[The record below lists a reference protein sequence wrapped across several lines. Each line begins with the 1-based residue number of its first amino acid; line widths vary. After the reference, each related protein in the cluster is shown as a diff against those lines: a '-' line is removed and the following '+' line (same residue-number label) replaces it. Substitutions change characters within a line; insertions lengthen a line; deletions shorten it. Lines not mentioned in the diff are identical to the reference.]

1 MHFTSWLFAEFL
13 LLLVPTYWAL
23 RAHRVPRT
31 LLLLAA
37 SYAFY
42 ALWDWRFL
50 GLLVGVTVANYA
62 IGLRMQGLA
71 DRRRRALLLAAGVIL
86 NLGVLVAFKYLGF
99 FVASAVQLFH
109 ALGLATLSEPHLSLI
124 LPLGIS
130 FYILQAVGYLV
141 DVRRGQCEAERDPL
155 TFGLFMGFFPQVISG
170 PIARA
175 SLLLPQFRARPVF
188 SSTRFAEGCSL
199 IYWGL
204 FKKLFVA
211 ENMAPIV
218 AQIYAQASPSAAGV
232 VIATVAFTFQ
242 LYCDF
247 SGYTDIARGVAR
259 CLGIDLAVNFRQP
272 YAAGNIALFWR
283 RWHISLSTWFRDYVY
298 IPLGGS
304 RVRTALVLRNVMLAM
319 LLSGLWHG
327 AGLTFIVW
335 GCYHGVLLCGHRLWR
350 RIWPESPD
358 RGPTRAWPIAVW
370 THAKAGFCVAG
381 TFCAVA
387 LGWLF
392 FRAEDMPRAARLLGA
407 LGGSWTV
414 SQPEVAHLSGL
425 AFFLVPYLAIEVAR
439 SVRKNENTLI
449 DAIWPVRAV
458 VYVVAFYLLVLYGAG
473 GGTEF
478 IYFRF

>member
-1 MHFTSWLFAEFL
+1 
-13 LLLVPTYWAL
+13 LVVPAYWCL
-23 RAHRVPRT
+23 RAHRTPRV

-42 ALWDWRFL
+42 ALWDWR
-50 GLLVGVTVANYA
+50 LLVLLVAVTAANYA
-62 IGLRMQGLA
+62 LGLGIRRVS
-71 DRRRRALLLAAGVIL
+71 DRRRRVSLVVVGAVL
-86 NLGVLVAFKYLGF
+86 NLRALCLFKYLGF
-99 FVASAVQLFH
+99 FVTSAVQLLH
-109 ALGLATLSEPHLSLI
+109 ALGLKSLGEPHLSLI

-130 FYILQAVGYLV
+130 FYTLQAVGYLV
-141 DVRRGQCEAERDPL
+141 DVHRGQCEAERDPIA
-155 TFGLFMGFFPQVISG
+155 FGLFMSFFPQVISG

-175 SLLLPQFRARPVF
+175 SFLLPQFKARPVF

-199 IYWGL
+199 VYWGL

-211 ENMAPIV
+211 DNIAPVV
-218 AQIYAQASPSAAGV
+218 AQVYGQHSPSAVAV
-232 VIATVAFTFQ
+232 VLGTLAFTFQ

-259 CLGIDLAVNFRQP
+259 CLGIDLAVNFRRP
-272 YAAGNIALFWR
+272 YTAANIALFWR

-304 RVRTALVLRNVMLAM
+304 RVRTSLVMRNVMLAM

-335 GCYHGVLLCGHRLWR
+335 GCYHGVLLCSHRLWKLIR
-350 RIWPESPD
+350 PERPD
-358 RGPTRAWPIAVW
+358 RGTVRTWPARVWMRAVTTLCMA
-370 THAKAGFCVAG
+370 T

-392 FRAEDMPRAARLLGA
+392 FRAEDMPHAVRLLGA
-407 LGGSWTV
+407 LAGNWGFG
-414 SQPEVAHLSGL
+414 QPEIGYARTL
-425 AFFLVPYLAIEVAR
+425 AFFLLPFLAIELVR
-439 SVRKNENTLI
+439 GVRKNDNAFI
-449 DAIWPVRAV
+449 DAAWPVRSF
-458 VYVVAFYLLVLYGAG
+458 VYVVAFYLLALYGAG

-478 IYFRF
+478 VYFRF